1 MGGKTGLGAF
11 LYVSGCSLA
20 ALGIIYHAQIAQELV
35 RHYDFAESMFTGS
48 GDLSYTVGASGIEAG
63 DSGISLEGSIEASGR
78 GLSPE
83 SSAAEISND
92 GASQVTESTEPG
104 GRAVS
109 RNDGE
114 GQSDETQPA
123 AAGREPAGTVQA
135 AASPDSRPG
144 ANSHKPDSPASCSRS
159 RKPFV
164 LSKGDSVLFIGD
176 SLMHDLAPA
185 AARELKSR
193 GIKSVNASKS
203 GTGLRTET
211 GREWKKN
218 VSDIMK
224 SDGSIRL
231 VVVMIGANDP
241 VGFFEGKTVVKF
253 GSDKWR
259 EFYRGR
265 IAEIYALAGRHGAS
279 VMWYSLPAMKSR
291 KYDAKAKVLSGLFSE
306 EAEKQGGIMIPAD
319 VISPGGTYAAF
330 LSEG

>member
-123 AAGREPAGTVQA
+123 AAGREQKPPAQPVRHCIRAGSRLSYQRGTA
-135 AASPDSRPG
+135 
-144 ANSHKPDSPASCSRS
+144 CSS
-159 RKPFV
+159 
-164 LSKGDSVLFIGD
+164 S
-176 SLMHDLAPA
+176 A
-185 AARELKSR
+185 
-193 GIKSVNASKS
+193 
-203 GTGLRTET
+203 
-211 GREWKKN
+211 
-218 VSDIMK
+218 
-224 SDGSIRL
+224 IR
-231 VVVMIGANDP
+231 
-241 VGFFEGKTVVKF
+241 
-253 GSDKWR
+253 
-259 EFYRGR
+259 
-265 IAEIYALAGRHGAS
+265 
-279 VMWYSLPAMKSR
+279 
-291 KYDAKAKVLSGLFSE
+291 
-306 EAEKQGGIMIPAD
+306 
-319 VISPGGTYAAF
+319 
-330 LSEG
+330 